1 MTDEVKVFADHVIR
15 PKIGR
20 TSYYTLLTALGLI
33 CVMCIRLRLYYNV
46 IQTHTMETIMKTEM
60 LTTRIDH
67 DTKLAFTHI
76 CDEVGLSPS
85 QAIKLFAR
93 AVINYG
99 GIPFEL
105 KAKQPNDVTANAIL
119 ELSQGKGNRA
129 ESVTSLISELTEG
142 KVNDVIS

>member
-1 MTDEVKVFADHVIR
+1 
-15 PKIGR
+15 
-20 TSYYTLLTALGLI
+20 
-33 CVMCIRLRLYYNV
+33 
-46 IQTHTMETIMKTEM
+46 MKTEM

-85 QAIKLFAR
+85 QALKLFAR

-105 KAKQPNDVTANAIL
+105 KAKQPNPMTVTAIQ
-119 ELSQGKGNRA
+119 ELSQGLGEKS

-142 KVNDVIS
+142 KVVNVNS

>member
-1 MTDEVKVFADHVIR
+1 
-15 PKIGR
+15 
-20 TSYYTLLTALGLI
+20 
-33 CVMCIRLRLYYNV
+33 
-46 IQTHTMETIMKTEM
+46 MKTEM

-85 QAIKLFAR
+85 QALKLFAR

-105 KAKQPNDVTANAIL
+105 KVKQPNVMTVTAIQ
-119 ELSQGKGNRA
+119 ELSQGLGEKS
-129 ESVTSLISELTEG
+129 ESLTNLISELTEG
-142 KVNDVIS
+142 KVVNVNS

>member
-1 MTDEVKVFADHVIR
+1 
-15 PKIGR
+15 
-20 TSYYTLLTALGLI
+20 
-33 CVMCIRLRLYYNV
+33 
-46 IQTHTMETIMKTEM
+46 MKTEM

-85 QAIKLFAR
+85 QALKLFAR

-105 KAKQPNDVTANAIL
+105 KAKQPNAMTVTAIQ
-119 ELSQGKGNRA
+119 ELSQGLGEKS

-142 KVNDVIS
+142 KVVNVNS

>member
-1 MTDEVKVFADHVIR
+1 
-15 PKIGR
+15 
-20 TSYYTLLTALGLI
+20 
-33 CVMCIRLRLYYNV
+33 
-46 IQTHTMETIMKTEM
+46 MKTEM

-105 KAKQPNDVTANAIL
+105 KAKQPNAMTAAAIQ
-119 ELSQGKGNRA
+119 ELSKGQGHKA
-129 ESVTSLISELTEG
+129 ESVTSLIEELTEG
-142 KVNDVIS
+142 KVNNAHSWLFNPI

>member
-1 MTDEVKVFADHVIR
+1 
-15 PKIGR
+15 
-20 TSYYTLLTALGLI
+20 
-33 CVMCIRLRLYYNV
+33 
-46 IQTHTMETIMKTEM
+46 M

-85 QAIKLFAR
+85 QALKLFAR

-105 KAKQPNDVTANAIL
+105 KVKQPNIMTVTAIQ
-119 ELSQGKGNRA
+119 ELSQGLGKKS
-129 ESVTSLISELTEG
+129 ESVNSLISDLTEG
-142 KVNDVIS
+142 KVVNVNS

>member
-1 MTDEVKVFADHVIR
+1 
-15 PKIGR
+15 
-20 TSYYTLLTALGLI
+20 
-33 CVMCIRLRLYYNV
+33 
-46 IQTHTMETIMKTEM
+46 MKTEM

-105 KAKQPNDVTANAIL
+105 KAKQPNVETASAIA
-119 ELSQGKGNRA
+119 ELSQGKGHKA
-129 ESVTSLISELTEG
+129 GSVDRLITELTEG
-142 KVNDVIS
+142 KVNNAIS